1 RPEGIWSTAFTDVQL
16 AAGVRSLTLSPQ
28 DTSDPCTDLG
38 DTGLVYCAS
47 NITPEEEFRDSIL
60 RDGEIFT
67 AVGGAV
73 TSGLALAGANTG
85 LNYTKDLGK
94 TLADVLG
101 PTTTTST
108 TLPHPD
114 GGCCVQNNGCP
125 GETPNSCANTA
136 GCCCCPEGQTCCAD
150 HALGC
155 CG

>member
-1 RPEGIWSTAFTDVQL
+1 MEELRYLASVAFDYVL
-16 AAGVRSLTLSPQ
+16 AK
-28 DTSDPCTDLG
+28 LG
-38 DTGLVYCAS
+38 ESAVKEATDTG
-47 NITPEEEFRDSIL
+47 SI
-60 RDGEIFT
+60 GE
-67 AVGGAV
+67 AVFV
-73 TSGLALAGANTG
+73 VANTV